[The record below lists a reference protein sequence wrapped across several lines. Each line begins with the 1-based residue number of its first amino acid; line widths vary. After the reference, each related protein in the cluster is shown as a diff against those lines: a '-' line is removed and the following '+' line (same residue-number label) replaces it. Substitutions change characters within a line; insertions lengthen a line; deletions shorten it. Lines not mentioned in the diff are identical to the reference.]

1 MLPRER
7 GKPYLKPLTALGL
20 LTVEYL
26 SITFRFDAVPLLRRT
41 GSWEKLGWVGLF
53 APALIAFG
61 VALWIMAGAKLRDA
75 LNRDEESEVPAF
87 LPRLIVHL
95 ACFAV
100 FYAVTSF
107 ALGGPTAPKGPP
119 ELWIALWLASGA
131 GTVLSLVPVAAA
143 GVKPLPLLRE
153 LAVPLTL
160 AALLALVAWGAGLA
174 TLTLWEHNNRLT
186 LEAVAA
192 SLKILLPS
200 IHFDPADAAIG
211 TEQFW
216 VRVAPVC
223 SGYEGIGLVV
233 VFLSAYLVAFRQRF
247 RFPHALLLLPFAIVA
262 VWLFNV
268 VRIVALILIGHAGYP
283 EVALGGF
290 HSKAGWLFFCAV
302 SLGAVW
308 LSQRLIWFARDSH
321 APIGRVSNPSAPFLL
336 PLLAVVTTSLVS
348 GLFVGDFNYLYPMRV
363 VVGLLVLAWF
373 SQDYIDGLRQRL
385 GGRRIISWDALG
397 IGVAVYLL
405 WIGIASLSASYSP
418 VPKPAALAE
427 LQAPLAAV
435 WIMGRVLGSVLV
447 APLVEELAF
456 RGFLLRRVVASD
468 FTKVSYE
475 QWHWPAVLISSLA
488 FAALHQ
494 QWLGGLVAGFSYAYA
509 QKRRGL
515 LSDAIVAHGVTNALI
530 AAQVLLGDYW
540 SLW

>member
-1 MLPRER
+1 L
-7 GKPYLKPLTALGL
+7 
-20 LTVEYL
+20 
-26 SITFRFDAVPLLRRT
+26 D
-41 GSWEKLGWVGLF
+41 
-53 APALIAFG
+53 
-61 VALWIMAGAKLRDA
+61 
-75 LNRDEESEVPAF
+75 
-87 LPRLIVHL
+87 
-95 ACFAV
+95 
-100 FYAVTSF
+100 
-107 ALGGPTAPKGPP
+107 
-119 ELWIALWLASGA
+119 
-131 GTVLSLVPVAAA
+131 
-143 GVKPLPLLRE
+143 
-153 LAVPLTL
+153 
-160 AALLALVAWGAGLA
+160 
-174 TLTLWEHNNRLT
+174 
-186 LEAVAA
+186 AVAA

>member
-1 MLPRER
+1 
-7 GKPYLKPLTALGL
+7 
-20 LTVEYL
+20 
-26 SITFRFDAVPLLRRT
+26 
-41 GSWEKLGWVGLF
+41 
-53 APALIAFG
+53 
-61 VALWIMAGAKLRDA
+61 
-75 LNRDEESEVPAF
+75 
-87 LPRLIVHL
+87 
-95 ACFAV
+95 
-100 FYAVTSF
+100 
-107 ALGGPTAPKGPP
+107 
-119 ELWIALWLASGA
+119 
-131 GTVLSLVPVAAA
+131 
-143 GVKPLPLLRE
+143 
-153 LAVPLTL
+153 
-160 AALLALVAWGAGLA
+160 
-174 TLTLWEHNNRLT
+174 
-186 LEAVAA
+186 
-192 SLKILLPS
+192 
-200 IHFDPADAAIG
+200 
-211 TEQFW
+211 
-216 VRVAPVC
+216 
-223 SGYEGIGLVV
+223 
-233 VFLSAYLVAFRQRF
+233 
-247 RFPHALLLLPFAIVA
+247 LPFAIVA

-418 VPKPAALAE
+418 VPMPAALAE

-456 RGFLLRRVVASD
+456 RGFLLRRLVGSD

-475 QWHWPAVLISSLA
+475 QWHWPAALISSVA

-494 QWLGGLVAGFSYAYA
+494 QWLGGLIAGLSYAYA